1 MSRSLEDVERCQ
13 TRLMRMHEHTTLSS
27 AARRPIL
34 ASRLD
39 PKSDHFQ
46 TNRNAVLQQLDALEQ
61 LLAAAR
67 AGGGEKSAARH
78 VQRGKLL
85 VRQRIEL
92 LLDRDA
98 PFLEL
103 SPIAAAGTDYEVG
116 ASTVAGIGV
125 VSGVEC
131 YLGGNDPTVR
141 GGAVNPYT
149 LRKSMRGFEIC
160 MQNRLPYITLT
171 ESGGAD
177 LPRQSEIFLPG
188 GASFRCLTQM
198 SAMGIPTLSLV
209 FGNSTAGGA
218 YTPAMCDY
226 TVFVKQRAKV
236 FLGGP
241 PLVKMATGEE
251 SDDEQLGGAEMH
263 SRVSG
268 LSDYL
273 AADELDALRIGRE
286 IVANL
291 NWKKLGPAAAEE
303 VEPPRYDAEQLLGLA
318 PADLKI
324 PVDMREIIARV
335 VDGSRFHEFKPAYG
349 ANLLTGWASLAGY
362 EIGILANQQGV
373 LFSAEAQKAAQ
384 FIQLANRQQVPLIFI
399 QNVTGYMVGK
409 QYEQGGII
417 KHGATMI
424 NAVSNSTVPHITL
437 QIGGSYGAG
446 NYGMCGYAYKPRFV
460 FVWPNAKT
468 AVMGPQQLAGVMS
481 IVRRAAAAAAGKPF
495 DEQQDAFLR
504 KAVEDQ
510 IEKESLATFT
520 SGQVF
525 DDGIIDPRDT
535 RTVLGIALS
544 AALSAEV
551 KGAETFGVFRM

>member
-1 MSRSLEDVERCQ
+1 VPRQILPSRV
-13 TRLMRMHEHTTLSS
+13 
-27 AARRPIL
+27 
-34 ASRLD
+34 D
-39 PKSDHFQ
+39 PKSDPFQ
-46 TNRNAVLQQLDALEQ
+46 RNRDTLLAQVAELDK

-67 AGGGEKSAARH
+67 AGGGEKSVARH
-78 VQRGKLL
+78 HQRGKLL
-85 VRQRIEL
+85 VRERIEY
-92 LLDRDA
+92 LLDRDS

-103 SPIAAAGTDYEVG
+103 SPVAAAGTEYEVG

-131 YLGGNDPTVR
+131 YVSGNDPTIR
-141 GGAVNPYT
+141 GGSVNPYT
-149 LRKSMRGFEIC
+149 MRKGLRGFEIC
-160 MQNRLPYITLT
+160 LSNRLPHIMLT

-177 LPRQSEIFLPG
+177 LPRQAEIFLPG
-188 GASFRCLTQM
+188 GASFRNLTQL
-198 SAMGIPTLSLV
+198 SKAGIPTISLV

-226 TVFVKQRAKV
+226 TVFVRDRAKV

-251 SDDEQLGGAEMH
+251 SDDEELGGAEMH
-263 SRVSG
+263 SKVSG

-273 AADELDALRIGRE
+273 AADELDALGIGRE

-291 NWKKLGPAAAEE
+291 NWKKLGPRPADDVEE
-303 VEPPRYDAEQLLGLA
+303 PLYDAEDLLGLA
-318 PADLKI
+318 PADLKM
-324 PVDMREIIARV
+324 PVDMREIIARI

-349 ANLLTGWASLAGY
+349 ANLITGWASLFGH

-373 LFSAEAQKAAQ
+373 LFSAESQKATQ
-384 FIQLANRQQVPLIFI
+384 FIELANRNHVPLLFI

-417 KHGATMI
+417 KHGAMMI
-424 NAVSNSTVPHITL
+424 NAVSNSTVPHLTL

-446 NYGMCGYAYKPRFV
+446 NYGMCGYAYKPRFL
-460 FVWPNAKT
+460 FIWPNSKT
-468 AVMGPQQLAGVMS
+468 AVMGPQQLAGVLS
-481 IVRRAAAAAAGKPF
+481 IVRRAAAQATGKPF
-495 DEQQDAFLR
+495 DEAQDAMLR

-525 DDGIIDPRDT
+525 DDGIIDPRDS

-544 AALSAEV
+544 AAMTAEV
-551 KGAETFGVFRM
+551 KGTDAFGVFRM

>member
-1 MSRSLEDVERCQ
+1 
-13 TRLMRMHEHTTLSS
+13 MH
-27 AARRPIL
+27 RPIL
-34 ASRLD
+34 PSRLD
-39 PKSDHFQ
+39 PKSAHFQ
-46 TNRNAVLQQLDALEQ
+46 QNRDAVLKQLEALDK
-61 LLAAAR
+61 LLAVAR
-67 AGGGEKSAARH
+67 AGGGEKFVTRH
-78 VQRGKLL
+78 HQRGKLL
-85 VRQRIEL
+85 VRERIEL
-92 LLDRDA
+92 LLDRDS

-103 SPIAAAGTDYEVG
+103 SPVAAAGTEYEVG
-116 ASTVAGIGV
+116 ASTASGIGV

-131 YLGGNDPTVR
+131 YISGNDPTVR

-149 LRKSMRGFEIC
+149 MRKSMRGFEIC
-160 MQNRLPYITLT
+160 KLNRLPYITLT

-188 GASFRCLTQM
+188 GASFRLLTQL
-198 SAMGIPTLSLV
+198 SAAGIPTISLV

-226 TVFVKQRAKV
+226 TVFVKERAKV

-251 SDDEQLGGAEMH
+251 SDDEELGGAEMH

-273 AADELDALRIGRE
+273 AADERDALRIGRE

-291 NWKKLGPAAAEE
+291 NWKKLGPAPADNVEE
-303 VEPPRYDAEQLLGLA
+303 PRYDAEGLLGLA
-318 PADLKI
+318 PADLKA
-324 PVDMREIIARV
+324 PVAMREIIARI

-349 ANLLTGWASLAGY
+349 TNLITGWASLMGF

-373 LFSAEAQKAAQ
+373 LFSEEAQKAAQ
-384 FIQLANRQQVPLIFI
+384 FIQLANRHGVPLIFI

-409 QYEQGGII
+409 KYEQGGII
-417 KHGATMI
+417 KHGALMI

-446 NYGMCGYAYKPRFV
+446 NYGMCGYAYQPRFV
-460 FVWPNAKT
+460 FIWPNSKT

-481 IVRRAAAAAAGKPF
+481 IVRRAAAQAANKPF
-495 DEQQDAFLR
+495 DEGQDALLR

-510 IEKESLATFT
+510 IESESLATFT

-525 DDGIIDPRDT
+525 DDGIIDPRDS
-535 RTVLGIALS
+535 RTVLGMALS

-551 KGAETFGVFRM
+551 KGADTFGVFRM

>member
-1 MSRSLEDVERCQ
+1 VNQE
-13 TRLMRMHEHTTLSS
+13 TRVVPRQ
-27 AARRPIL
+27 IL
-34 ASRLD
+34 PSRLD
-39 PKSDHFQ
+39 RRSEGFRK
-46 TNRNAVLQQLDALEQ
+46 NRESVLAQLTAHEQ
-61 LLAAAR
+61 LLAAAK

-78 VQRGKLL
+78 HQRGKLL
-85 VRQRIEL
+85 IRERIEML
-92 LLDRDA
+92 VDRDS

-116 ASTVAGIGV
+116 ASVVCGIGV

-131 YLGGNDPTVR
+131 YLMGNDPTVR
-141 GGAVNPYT
+141 GGSVNPYT
-149 LRKSMRGFEIC
+149 MKKSLRGFDIC
-160 MQNRLPYITLT
+160 RRNRLPYITLT

-188 GASFRCLTQM
+188 GASFRYLTEL
-198 SAMGIPTLSLV
+198 SAAGIPTISLV

-226 TVFVKQRAKV
+226 TVFVKDRAKV

-241 PLVKMATGEE
+241 PLVKMATGEDA
-251 SDDEQLGGAEMH
+251 DDEELGGAEMH

-273 AADELDALRIGRE
+273 ATDELDALRIGRE

-291 NWKKLGPAAAEE
+291 NWKKRGPAPAADIEE
-303 VEPPRYDAEQLLGLA
+303 PRHDVDELLGLA
-318 PADLKI
+318 PADLKV
-324 PVDMREIIARV
+324 PVDMREIIARI

-349 ANLLTGWASLAGY
+349 PNLITGWASLYGF

-384 FIQLANRQQVPLIFI
+384 FIQLANRNRVPLVFI

-417 KHGATMI
+417 KHGAHMI
-424 NAVSNSTVPHITL
+424 NAVSNSTVPHLTL
-437 QIGGSYGAG
+437 QVGGSYGAG

-460 FVWPNAKT
+460 FLWPNSKT
-468 AVMGPQQLAGVMS
+468 AVMGPAQLAGVMS
-481 IVRRAAAAAAGKPF
+481 IVRRAAAQAAGKPF
-495 DEQQDAFLR
+495 DEAQDAFLR

-510 IEKESLATFT
+510 IESESLATFT

-525 DDGIIDPRDT
+525 DDGIIDPRDS
-535 RTVLGIALS
+535 RTVLGMALS
-544 AALSAEV
+544 AAMSAEV
-551 KGAETFGVFRM
+551 KGAETYGVFRM

>member
-1 MSRSLEDVERCQ
+1 VPRQILP
-13 TRLMRMHEHTTLSS
+13 SS
-27 AARRPIL
+27 
-34 ASRLD
+34 LD
-39 PKSDHFQ
+39 PKSDHYQ
-46 TNRNAVLQQLDALEQ
+46 RNRDAVLGRLAELEK

-67 AGGGEKSAARH
+67 AGGGEKTVARH
-78 VQRGKLL
+78 HQRGKLL
-85 VRQRIEL
+85 VRERIEL
-92 LLDRDA
+92 LVDRDS

-103 SPIAAAGTDYEVG
+103 SPVAAAGTEYEVG

-131 YLGGNDPTVR
+131 YVSGNDPTIR
-141 GGAVNPYT
+141 GGSVNPYT
-149 LRKSMRGFEIC
+149 MRKGMRGFEIC
-160 MQNRLPYITLT
+160 SQNRLPHISLT

-188 GASFRCLTQM
+188 GASFRHLTQL
-198 SAMGIPTLSLV
+198 SAMGIPTISLV

-226 TVFVKQRAKV
+226 TVFVKDRAKV

-251 SDDEQLGGAEMH
+251 SDDEELGGADMH

-273 AADELDALRIGRE
+273 ALDERDALRIGRQ
-286 IVANL
+286 IIANL
-291 NWKKLGPAAAEE
+291 NWKKLGPAPSADIEE
-303 VEPPRYDAEQLLGLA
+303 PRYNPEDLLGLA
-318 PADLKI
+318 PDDLKVPI
-324 PVDMREIIARV
+324 DMREIIARI
-335 VDGSRFHEFKPAYG
+335 VDGSRFDEFKPAYG
-349 ANLLTGWASLAGY
+349 VNLITGWASLYGY
-362 EIGILANQQGV
+362 EIGILANAQGV
-373 LFSAEAQKAAQ
+373 LFSSESQKATQ
-384 FIQLANRQQVPLIFI
+384 FIQLANQHHIPLVFI

-409 QYEQGGII
+409 KYEQGGII
-417 KHGATMI
+417 KHGAQMI
-424 NAVSNSTVPHITL
+424 NAVSNSTVPHFTL

-446 NYGMCGYAYKPRFV
+446 NYGMCGYAYKPRFL
-460 FVWPNAKT
+460 FIWPNSKT

-481 IVRRAAAAAAGKPF
+481 IVRRAAAQAAGKPF
-495 DEQQDAFLR
+495 DEKQDEMIR

-525 DDGIIDPRDT
+525 DDGIIDPRDS
-535 RTVLGIALS
+535 RTALGIAVS
-544 AALSAEV
+544 AAMTAEV
-551 KGAETFGVFRM
+551 KGSRAYGVFRM

>member
-1 MSRSLEDVERCQ
+1 VV
-13 TRLMRMHEHTTLSS
+13 
-27 AARRPIL
+27 RRQIL
-34 ASRLD
+34 PSRLD
-39 PKSDHFQ
+39 QRSPAYAK
-46 TNRNAVLQQLDALEQ
+46 NREAVLAQLEAFGQ

-67 AGGGEKSAARH
+67 AGGGEKSVARH
-78 VQRGKLL
+78 HQRGKLL
-85 VRQRIEL
+85 IRERVEML
-92 LLDRDA
+92 VDRDA
-98 PFLEL
+98 PFLEIA
-103 SPIAAAGTDYEVG
+103 PIAAAGTDYEVG
-116 ASTVAGIGV
+116 ASVVCGIGV

-131 YLGGNDPTVR
+131 YIMGNDPTVR

-149 LRKSMRGFEIC
+149 MKKSMRGFDIC
-160 MQNRLPYITLT
+160 MRNRLPYITLT

-177 LPRQSEIFLPG
+177 LPKQSEIFLPG
-188 GASFRCLTQM
+188 GASFRHLTEL
-198 SAMGIPTLSLV
+198 SAAGIPTISLV

-226 TVFVKQRAKV
+226 TVFVKDRAKV

-241 PLVKMATGEE
+241 PLVKMATGEDA
-251 SDDEQLGGAEMH
+251 DDEELGGAEMH

-273 AADELDALRIGRE
+273 AVDELDALRIGRE

-291 NWKKLGPAAAEE
+291 NWKKLGPAQADEIEE
-303 VEPPRYDAEQLLGLA
+303 PRYEAEDLLGLA
-318 PADLKI
+318 PADLKV

-349 ANLLTGWASLAGY
+349 PNLITGWASLYGF

-373 LFSAEAQKAAQ
+373 LFSSESQKAAQ
-384 FIQLANRQQVPLIFI
+384 FIQLANRHGVPLVFI

-417 KHGATMI
+417 KHGAHMI
-424 NAVSNSTVPHITL
+424 NAVSNSTVPHLTL
-437 QIGGSYGAG
+437 QVGGSYGAG

-460 FVWPNAKT
+460 FIWPNSKT
-468 AVMGPQQLAGVMS
+468 AVMGPAQLAGVMS
-481 IVRRAAAAAAGKPF
+481 IVRRAAAQAAGKPF
-495 DEQQDAFLR
+495 DEAQDAFLR

-510 IEKESLATFT
+510 IESESLATFT

-525 DDGIIDPRDT
+525 DDGIIDPRDS

-544 AALSAEV
+544 AAMSAEV
-551 KGAETFGVFRM
+551 CGAEKFGVFRM

>member
-1 MSRSLEDVERCQ
+1 
-13 TRLMRMHEHTTLSS
+13 MR
-27 AARRPIL
+27 RQIL
-34 ASRLD
+34 PSRLD
-39 PKSDHFQ
+39 PKSVHFQ
-46 TNRNAVLQQLDALEQ
+46 SNRAAVLERLAEFDK
-61 LLAAAR
+61 LLATAR
-67 AGGGEKSAARH
+67 AGGGEKSSLRH
-78 VQRGKLL
+78 RQRGKLL
-85 VRQRIEL
+85 VRERIEL
-92 LLDRDA
+92 LLDRDS

-103 SPIAAAGTDYEVG
+103 SPVAAAGTDYEVG
-116 ASTVAGIGV
+116 ASSAAGIGV

-131 YLGGNDPTVR
+131 YISGNDPTIR
-141 GGAVNPYT
+141 GGSVNPYT
-149 LRKSMRGFEIC
+149 MRKSMRGFEIC
-160 MQNRLPYITLT
+160 MQNRLPHISLT

-188 GASFRCLTQM
+188 GASFRNLTRM
-198 SAMGIPTLSLV
+198 SAMGIPTISLV

-251 SDDEQLGGAEMH
+251 SNDEELGGAEMH
-263 SRVSG
+263 SKVSG

-291 NWKKLGPAAAEE
+291 NWKKLGPRPAEDFE
-303 VEPPRYDAEQLLGLA
+303 EPRYDAEDLLGLA

-324 PVDMREIIARV
+324 PVDMREIIARI

-349 ANLLTGWASLAGY
+349 ANLITGWASLYGY

-373 LFSAEAQKAAQ
+373 LFSGEANKATQ
-384 FIQLANRQQVPLIFI
+384 FIQLANRHQVPLIFI

-417 KHGATMI
+417 KHGAQMI
-424 NAVSNSTVPHITL
+424 NAVSNSTVPHLTL

-446 NYGMCGYAYKPRFV
+446 NYGMCGYAYNPRFL
-460 FVWPNAKT
+460 FIWPNSKT
-468 AVMGPQQLAGVMS
+468 AVMGPQQLAGVLS
-481 IVRRAAAAAAGKPF
+481 IVRRAAAQAAKKPF
-495 DEQQDAFLR
+495 DEELDALMR

-525 DDGIIDPRDT
+525 DDGIIDPRDS

-544 AALSAEV
+544 AALTAEV
-551 KGAETFGVFRM
+551 KGTSAFGVFRM